1 MRPLTLCLPVFALAA
16 CGGGTAQRPAPVT
29 PAVVAQAAPAPTP
42 PTPRAPRW
50 TPRQG
55 PSLEALLRVHRAWA
69 PSPSPD
75 GRRVVFL
82 SDASGLPLAHTAE
95 VGAAPAAETA
105 WTRLLESTERVQ
117 YASWAP
123 GAAGIFFGQDT
134 GGDENTRIHRIVPG
148 QAAAA
153 LTPAGVKTFLGT
165 FNTRGTAL
173 AFTSNERDRGAF
185 DVYVRN
191 TVGDAPARRVME
203 TTGHYEAQDFSADG
217 RTLAVV
223 EERGSF
229 DTDVHL
235 VPAAGGPSRRIT
247 THTGDVRWMTPR
259 FSRDG
264 RALFVITDE
273 GREFMNLAVLPL
285 NGPANAPRIAP
296 TFLHEEAH
304 DVDLFE
310 VSREA
315 SVMAAVLNVDGY
327 SQLRLYNLATAA
339 PLTERPRPQLPP
351 GNIGSMHFTQNGAAL
366 FVSLGRAVSPDEV
379 WRVDTR
385 TGAATQVTA
394 ATTRASTERA
404 SSSPPRARARA
415 STGSRCPVFLYRPEG
430 PAPGER
436 APVVV
441 WVHGGPESQ
450 FTPYFSQVIQY
461 LVGHGYIV
469 AAPNV
474 RGSTGYG
481 KRYAHLD
488 DVALREDSVRDLGTS
503 TSGSA
508 GATTCSPTAS
518 PSRRVVRRV
527 HGARGAHPAARALG
541 RGCDIVGIAN
551 FRTFLERTAS
561 VPPRPARGR
570 VRQPRPRR
578 RGARPGVAHP
588 PGGPHPRAALRHP
601 RRQRPAGARARGRA
615 DRGGAAR
622 RAAAGGVRALR
633 KRGARDLSAART
645 RSARTASSCASST
658 TCSARP
664 QVLSISAVG
673 SLREEI
679 VPGHLV
685 VVDQFIDR
693 TRQRA
698 STFFDEGVVAHVS
711 VADPVCPVLARAVAA
726 RARGIG
732 ATVHEGGT
740 YVCIEGPRF
749 STRAES
755 HTWRAWNASV
765 VGMTNVPEAFLAR
778 ECELPYATLALATD
792 YDCWREHDE
801 VDVSA
806 ILAVIRDN
814 VSRAQGVVRALAE
827 DMPDVSASP
836 AHGALR
842 HAVMTAPSAI
852 TDAQR
857 ARYALLLPHLGRDA
871 G

>member
-1 MRPLTLCLPVFALAA
+1 MRPLHLCLPVFALAA
-16 CGGGTAQRPAPVT
+16 CGGSTAQRPAPVT
-29 PAVVAQAAPAPTP
+29 PAVVAQTAPAPTP

-69 PSPSPD
+69 PTPSPD

-82 SDASGLPLAHTAE
+82 SDASGLPLAHTAD
-95 VGAAPAAETA
+95 VGATPAAETS

-117 YASWAP
+117 YAHWAP

-165 FNTRGTAL
+165 FNTRGTAF

-235 VPAAGGPSRRIT
+235 VPSAGGPSRRIT
-247 THTGDVRWMTPR
+247 THTGDVRWMAPR

-285 NGPANAPRIAP
+285 NGPADAPRIAP

-310 VSREA
+310 VSREG

-327 SQLRLYNLATAA
+327 SQLRLYNLATTA

-351 GNIGSMHFTQNGAAL
+351 GNIGSMTFAQNGAAL

-394 ATTRASTERA
+394 ADHGEFTEQSFVEPTLERVASFDGLEVPFFLFR
-404 SSSPPRARARA
+404 PR
-415 STGSRCPVFLYRPEG
+415 GMQ
-430 PAPGER
+430 PGDR
-436 APVVV
+436 APAVV
-441 WVHGGPESQ
+441 WVHGGPEAQ
-450 FTPYFSQVIQY
+450 FTPYFSPVIQY
-461 LVGHGYIV
+461 LVASGYVV

-488 DVALREDSVRDLGTS
+488 DVALREDSVRDLEHVNQWLRGRDYVLPDRIAVTG
-503 TSGSA
+503 GSYGGYMVLA
-508 GATTCSPTAS
+508 AITLQPTLW
-518 PSRRVVRRV
+518 
-527 HGARGAHPAARALG
+527 AAA
-541 RGCDIVGIAN
+541 CDIVGIAN

-561 VPPRPARGR
+561 YRRALREAEYGSLARDGEVLDRVSPIHRVDRIRAPLFVIHGANDPRVPVHEAEQI
-570 VRQPRPRR
+570 V
-578 RGARPGVAHP
+578 
-588 PGGPHPRAALRHP
+588 AALRG
-601 RRQRPAGARARGRA
+601 RNQRVEYVRFENEGHGIFRLENK
-615 DRGGAAR
+615 
-622 RAAAGGVRALR
+622 VRAYGELVR
-633 KRGARDLSAART
+633 FFNDVLGA
-645 RSARTASSCASST
+645 
-658 TCSARP
+658 P
-664 QVLSISAVG
+664 
-673 SLREEI
+673 
-679 VPGHLV
+679 
-685 VVDQFIDR
+685 
-693 TRQRA
+693 
-698 STFFDEGVVAHVS
+698 
-711 VADPVCPVLARAVAA
+711 
-726 RARGIG
+726 
-732 ATVHEGGT
+732 
-740 YVCIEGPRF
+740 
-749 STRAES
+749 
-755 HTWRAWNASV
+755 
-765 VGMTNVPEAFLAR
+765 
-778 ECELPYATLALATD
+778 
-792 YDCWREHDE
+792 
-801 VDVSA
+801 
-806 ILAVIRDN
+806 
-814 VSRAQGVVRALAE
+814 
-827 DMPDVSASP
+827 
-836 AHGALR
+836 
-842 HAVMTAPSAI
+842 
-852 TDAQR
+852 
-857 ARYALLLPHLGRDA
+857 
-871 G
+871 